1 MLFGLLPA
9 SFSFSISI
17 SMEFDVCSAALI
29 FEGEGAEVLM
39 SRAVRGWVVVECEGG
54 EEADM
59 LEDGVGWGGVV
70 RGRCFVGG
78 WRNSGG

>member
-9 SFSFSISI
+9 SFSFSFSISISI

-39 SRAVRGWVVVECEGG
+39 SRAERGWVVECEGG

-59 LEDGVGWGGVV
+59 LEDGVEWGA
-70 RGRCFVGG
+70 VGL
-78 WRNSGG
+78 